1 MYMEAKSVAGNEDKS
16 ALPGFRDADDFHAI
30 QATEFIIRFY
40 RLLRGTT
47 LYDRNNA
54 VIQRLTEECQQVINS
69 LIQAEGHIVLK
80 IVRDNFFFNN
90 LRVPVKADKYP
101 IFKNLAHEL
110 VKRWIGEVEFFEA
123 VKFEDLKD
131 FVFLLGQLEEKA
143 EGNYLFLRKQLES
156 RTIQS
161 IGVDKLEFFK
171 EEDLYVDPERQ
182 KRHSKEVYFKAI
194 RLAKELV
201 EGVKQQ
207 KVLNIRKAKHLMQN
221 AVNCIMQDESVLLG
235 LANIKNYDEYTFNHS
250 VNVSIYAIALGQRIG
265 IPKKQLSHLGM
276 AALFHD
282 LGKTRIPKEI
292 LNKKE
297 GLEPQEWMLLR
308 SHPVIG
314 AEMVVRMKEWG
325 ELTTRM
331 VNAAFEHHLKY
342 DLTGYPKLSRK
353 RNITLFGRII
363 TLVDFYDALVRPRVY
378 RRYPYISEKILG
390 IMLERSG
397 KDFDPALVKV
407 LINMIGIYPL
417 GTLVLLNTNEMGV
430 VVQSQEEPELIDR
443 PKVCLLQFRD
453 GQYCK
458 GELVD
463 LREMEGNT
471 QAYIRSIV
479 KTLDPNEYNI
489 NVAEFL
495 I

>member
-1 MYMEAKSVAGNEDKS
+1 MTVGGKKTGSQEDRS
-16 ALPGFRDADDFHAI
+16 ALPTFREGDDYHGT
-30 QATEFIIRFY
+30 QATEFIVRFY
-40 RLLRGTT
+40 RLLRGST

-54 VIQRLTEECQQVINS
+54 NIHRLAEECQQIINS
-69 LIQAEGHIVLK
+69 LIHSEGQIVFK
-80 IVRDNFFFNN
+80 VVRDNFFFNN
-90 LRVPVKADKYP
+90 LRVAVKADKYP
-101 IFKNLAHEL
+101 IFKNLGNEL
-110 VKRWIGEVEFFEA
+110 VKRWIGELEFSGEI
-123 VKFEDLKD
+123 KKEDLKE
-131 FVFLLGQLEEKA
+131 FSFLLAQLEEKT
-143 EGNYLFLRKQLES
+143 EGNYLFLRQALET
-156 RTIQS
+156 RGILS

-171 EEDLYVDPERQ
+171 EEDLYIDPEKQ
-182 KRHSKEVYFKAI
+182 KRHSKELYFKAI
-194 RLAKELV
+194 KLVKELV
-201 EGVKQQ
+201 EGVRQQ

-221 AVNCIMQDESVLLG
+221 AVNCIVQDESALLG

-292 LNKKE
+292 LNKTE
-297 GLEPQEWMLLR
+297 RLEPQEWMLLR
-308 SHPVIG
+308 SHPVMG
-314 AEMVVRMKEWG
+314 AEMVIRMKEWG

-331 VNAAFEHHLKY
+331 VNATFEHHLKY
-342 DLTGYPKLSRK
+342 DLTGYPKLARK
-353 RNITLFGRII
+353 RNITLFGRIV
-363 TLVDFYDALVRPRVY
+363 TLVDFYDALIRPRAY

-417 GTLVLLNTNEMGV
+417 GTLVLLSTNEMAI

-443 PKVCLLQFRD
+443 PKVCLLQFGD
-453 GQYCK
+453 GQYRK
-458 GELVD
+458 GESVD
-463 LREMEGNT
+463 LREIDEGT
-471 QAYIRSIV
+471 QTFRRAIV
-479 KTLDPNEYNI
+479 KTLDPNEYNL

>member
-1 MYMEAKSVAGNEDKS
+1 MTVDGKKTGSQEDRS
-16 ALPGFRDADDFHAI
+16 ALPTFREADDYHGV

-40 RLLRGTT
+40 RLLRGST

-54 VIQRLTEECQQVINS
+54 NIHRLAEECQQTINS
-69 LIQAEGHIVLK
+69 LIHSEGQIVLK
-80 IVRDNFFFNN
+80 VVRDNFFFNN
-90 LRVPVKADKYP
+90 LRVAVKADKYP
-101 IFKNLAHEL
+101 IFKNLGNEL
-110 VKRWIGEVEFFEA
+110 VKRWIGELEFSGEI
-123 VKFEDLKD
+123 KKEDLKE
-131 FVFLLGQLEEKA
+131 FSFLLAQLEEKT
-143 EGNYLFLRKQLES
+143 EGNYLFLRQALET
-156 RTIQS
+156 RGILS

-171 EEDLYVDPERQ
+171 EEDLYIDPEKQ
-182 KRHSKEVYFKAI
+182 KRHSKELYFKAI
-194 RLAKELV
+194 KLVKELV
-201 EGVKQQ
+201 EGVRQQ

-221 AVNCIMQDESVLLG
+221 AVNCIVQDESALLG

-292 LNKKE
+292 LNKAE
-297 GLEPQEWMLLR
+297 RLEPQEWMLLR
-308 SHPVIG
+308 SHPVMG
-314 AEMVVRMKEWG
+314 AEMVIRMKEWG

-331 VNAAFEHHLKY
+331 VNATFEHHLKY
-342 DLTGYPKLSRK
+342 DLTGYPKLARK

-363 TLVDFYDALVRPRVY
+363 TLVDFYDALIRPRVY

-417 GTLVLLNTNEMGV
+417 GTLVLLSTNEMAI

-443 PKVCLLQFRD
+443 PKVCLLQFGD
-453 GQYCK
+453 GQYRK
-458 GELVD
+458 GESVD
-463 LREMEGNT
+463 LREIDEGT
-471 QAYIRSIV
+471 QTFRRAIV
-479 KTLDPNEYNI
+479 KTLDPNEYNL

>member
-1 MYMEAKSVAGNEDKS
+1 MTVDGKKTGSQEDRS
-16 ALPGFRDADDFHAI
+16 ALPTFREVDDYHGT

-40 RLLRGTT
+40 RLLRGST

-54 VIQRLTEECQQVINS
+54 NIHRLAEECQQIINS
-69 LIQAEGHIVLK
+69 LIHSEGQIVLK
-80 IVRDNFFFNN
+80 VVRDNFFFNN
-90 LRVPVKADKYP
+90 LRVAVKADKYP
-101 IFKNLAHEL
+101 IFKNLGNEL
-110 VKRWIGEVEFFEA
+110 VKRWIGELEFSGEI
-123 VKFEDLKD
+123 KKEDLKE
-131 FVFLLGQLEEKA
+131 FSFLLAQLEEKT
-143 EGNYLFLRKQLES
+143 EGNYLFLRQALET
-156 RTIQS
+156 RGILS

-171 EEDLYVDPERQ
+171 EEDLYIDPEKQ
-182 KRHSKEVYFKAI
+182 KRHSKELYFKAI
-194 RLAKELV
+194 KLVKELV
-201 EGVKQQ
+201 EGVRQQ

-221 AVNCIMQDESVLLG
+221 AVNCIVQDESALLG

-292 LNKKE
+292 LNKTE
-297 GLEPQEWMLLR
+297 RLEPQEWMLLR
-308 SHPVIG
+308 SHPVMG
-314 AEMVVRMKEWG
+314 AEMVIRMKEWG

-331 VNAAFEHHLKY
+331 VNATFEHHLKY
-342 DLTGYPKLSRK
+342 DLTGYPKLARK

-363 TLVDFYDALVRPRVY
+363 TLVDFYDALIRPRVY
-378 RRYPYISEKILG
+378 RRYPFISEKILG

-417 GTLVLLNTNEMGV
+417 GTLVLLSTNEMAI

-443 PKVCLLQFRD
+443 PKVCLLQFGD
-453 GQYCK
+453 GQYRK
-458 GELVD
+458 GEIVD
-463 LREMEGNT
+463 LREIDEGT
-471 QAYIRSIV
+471 QTFRRAIV
-479 KTLDPNEYNI
+479 KTLDPNEYNL